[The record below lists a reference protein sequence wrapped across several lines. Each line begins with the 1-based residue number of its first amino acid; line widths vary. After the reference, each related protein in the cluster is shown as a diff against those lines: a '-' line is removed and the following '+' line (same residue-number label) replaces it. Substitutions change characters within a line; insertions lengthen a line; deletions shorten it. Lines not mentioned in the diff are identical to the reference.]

1 VLLIKVDTIYCIY
14 LLTYPQ
20 KGKYMRFDFDAYEK
34 VFPTAPPAPVQD
46 TAVPPAPVQDT
57 AVPPENDIKAT
68 DDKPGDDKAT
78 PEPEEAPPANK
89 QIVTTEELPGN
100 AGEGA

>member
-1 VLLIKVDTIYCIY
+1 
-14 LLTYPQ
+14 
-20 KGKYMRFDFDAYEK
+20 MRFDFDAYEK
-34 VFPTAPPAPVQD
+34 VFPTAPQAPE
-46 TAVPPAPVQDT
+46 QDT
-57 AVPPENDIKAT
+57 AVPPENDAKAT

-78 PEPEEAPPANK
+78 PEPEEAPPANE